1 MLASGIAGL
10 SRRDF
15 RLGQIAIGLILL
27 QPLAVYAL
35 TIVGLMQVALGIVP
49 FNPLP
54 VAVLVVSLGLFL
66 YLRLHIGRGWL
77 FRLYPNWVSQWPHKW
92 IFALSLVG
100 SLLWYFLGVSIMGG
114 NVALFRF
121 GYTELLFLMLLE
133 AFLAGDQAKA
143 ERVLR
148 RRAVN

>member
-1 MLASGIAGL
+1 MLASGITGITL
-10 SRRDF
+10 RDV
-15 RLGQIAIGLILL
+15 RLGQIAIGLLLL
-27 QPLAVYAL
+27 QPLVGYVL
-35 TIVGLMQVALGIVP
+35 TIVGLMPAAVGIVP

-54 VAVLVVSLGLFL
+54 LAVRALSLGLL
-66 YLRLHIGRGWL
+66 IYLRLHVGRGWL

-92 IFALSLVG
+92 IFALSSVG
-100 SLLWYFLGVSIMGG
+100 SLLWYFLGASIKGG
-114 NVALFRF
+114 NVALYRF

>member
-1 MLASGIAGL
+1 
-10 SRRDF
+10 
-15 RLGQIAIGLILL
+15 
-27 QPLAVYAL
+27 
-35 TIVGLMQVALGIVP
+35 VP

-54 VAVLVVSLGLFL
+54 LAVLALSLGLL
-66 YLRLHIGRGWL
+66 IYLRLHVGRGWL
-77 FRLYPNWVSQWPHKW
+77 FRLFPNWVSKWPHKW

-100 SLLWYFLGVSIMGG
+100 SLLSYFLGASIMGG

-121 GYTELLFLMLLE
+121 GYTELLFLLLLE